1 MRTIIVGASWI
12 TKYFIAD
19 TLYNDS
25 NFEQYIQVISPEPL
39 EEFFSGFPKL
49 QEFQGDERLS
59 YIPFSPLDAIKQ
71 GISLEGVD
79 SIYYDSDETQGAQ
92 SFFEHIQSK
101 GYDKRIVL
109 ASTWEVYGW
118 KGRSSVPIDP
128 RDECNPEIG
137 LGAQK
142 LLQEQFLKQS
152 KLNYVILRFAT
163 VFGPYMPHD
172 HELVKMCTQAM
183 YGEDIVIT
191 GIPSRWLD
199 MVYITEVLPIIYKSL
214 SMGGIDRQV
223 FNVGGYHDLA
233 TPEQP
238 KKNLVVNEKRIT
250 DIVRSMRH
258 LMDSTSPYTFEPGVN
273 IPQGK
278 GYHSQLDIET
288 TQQTFGYYPNF
299 DSIKLSQFIWWVESL
314 VDKSRRRT
322 HDMEELYPSLD
333 PKFMDKIDVQKVG
346 ESMNISQEQ
355 FNSQLE
361 KAQTVAR
368 KDAKIEDL

>member
-12 TKYFIAD
+12 TKYYIAD

-39 EEFFSGFPKL
+39 EQFFNGFPKL
-49 QEFQGDERLS
+49 QEFQGDERLG
-59 YIPFSPLDAIKQ
+59 YIQLGPQDITKQGLELEHVDAIY
-71 GISLEGVD
+71 LDVD
-79 SIYYDSDETQGAQ
+79 ITQQ
-92 SFFEHIQSK
+92 LIPYLHDQHF
-101 GYDKRIVL
+101 DKRVVL

-118 KGRSSVPIDP
+118 KGRSKVPIDS
-128 RDECNPEIG
+128 RDERAPETE
-137 LGAQK
+137 LGK
-142 LLQEQFLKQS
+142 LKRMQEDQLIAS

-163 VFGPYMPHD
+163 IFGPYMPRD
-172 HELVKMCTQAM
+172 HELVTMCTQAM
-183 YGEDIVIT
+183 CEEDIVIT

-199 MVYITEVLPIIYKSL
+199 MVYITEVLPIIGKAL

-223 FNVGGYHDLA
+223 FNVGGNHDFA
-233 TPEQP
+233 TAEQP
-238 KKNLVVNEKRIT
+238 KRNLVVNEKRIT

-258 LMDSTSPYTFEPGVN
+258 LMDSSSPYIFEAGVKVE
-273 IPQGK
+273 PSR
-278 GYHSQLDIET
+278 GYHSQLDIES
-288 TQQTFGYYPNF
+288 TQKTFSYYPNF
-299 DSIKLSQFIWWVESL
+299 DSMKLSQFIWWVESL
-314 VDKSRRRT
+314 VDKNRRRT

-368 KDAKIEDL
+368 KDAKIEDVK